1 MIRVILLSLVLIFSA
16 CKSTNTTP
24 QQVLKNLGENPYYE
38 VDGQPKNEENLLKID
53 SEDVALVSAYF
64 GKEAKQLYGKK
75 AKDGV
80 VIIQTKKFATNKY
93 ETFFKSYSQDYE
105 QMLSVIDSKDIQ
117 YVLNDNVLT
126 EDFEGSLTLL
136 NNELLKEL
144 KVINQETLSEKYDIN
159 DKKIGVIL
167 VADTPKDLYK
177 SK

>member
-1 MIRVILLSLVLIFSA
+1 MIRVILFTLVLIFSG
-16 CKSTNTTP
+16 CKSTVTTP
-24 QQVLKNLGENPYYE
+24 DEALKKLGKNPHYE
-38 VDGQPKNEENLLKID
+38 VDGKPVNEQDLLKID
-53 SEDVALVSAYF
+53 SEDVALVSTYF
-64 GKEAKQLYGKK
+64 GKEAKQLYRKK

-105 QMLSVIDSKDIQ
+105 QMLSITDRKDIQ
-117 YVLNDNVLT
+117 YILNDNVLT
-126 EDFEGSLTLL
+126 EDFEGSLALL

-144 KVINQETLSEKYDIN
+144 KVVNQETLSEKYDIN